1 MILSLQQELRNIVQV
16 RGELS
21 PASSPLLH
29 QVAAAHLRHL
39 VSGRTPTQHQELDT
53 FKQFLIMEMQ
63 NNGNI
68 RNMLS
73 SE

>member
-1 MILSLQQELRNIVQV
+1 MELRNIVQV

-29 QVAAAHLRHL
+29 HVAAAHLRHL
-39 VSGRTPTQHQELDT
+39 VAGRTPTQHQELDT
-53 FKQFLIMEMQ
+53 FRQFLVREMQ
-63 NNGNI
+63 NNPNI

>member
-1 MILSLQQELRNIVQV
+1 MELRNIVQV

-29 QVAAAHLRHL
+29 HVAAAHLRHL
-39 VSGRTPTQHQELDT
+39 VCGRTPTQHQELDT
-53 FKQFLIMEMQ
+53 FRQFLVREMQ
-63 NNGNI
+63 NNPNI